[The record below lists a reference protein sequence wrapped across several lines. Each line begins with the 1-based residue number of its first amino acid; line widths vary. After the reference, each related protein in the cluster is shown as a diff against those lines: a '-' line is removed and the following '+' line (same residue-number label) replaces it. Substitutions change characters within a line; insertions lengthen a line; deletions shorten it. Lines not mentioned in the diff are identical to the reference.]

1 LRRDAEARRFQARTP
16 KQRARL
22 PRCGGGAACAAA
34 DGRAGAWQAAAALAA
49 LEELREKQAQQEE
62 EARAAAQALGE
73 REAELQAQ
81 CAAHVQQVKTLEAA
95 LAEVRAAGAA
105 DARAAGG
112 GAGAELPDEFYCP
125 ITLSVMSDP
134 VCPPSPP
141 ESWGSAPGLRA
152 ANDLLGPR
160 SRHAPR
166 AAS

>member
-1 LRRDAEARRFQARTP
+1 MTSPLASFSRASIQMTGAENPICGSLASSVPWLAD
-16 KQRARL
+16 
-22 PRCGGGAACAAA
+22 RCG
-34 DGRAGAWQAAAALAA
+34 
-49 LEELREKQAQQEE
+49 
-62 EARAAAQALGE
+62 AAAQALGE